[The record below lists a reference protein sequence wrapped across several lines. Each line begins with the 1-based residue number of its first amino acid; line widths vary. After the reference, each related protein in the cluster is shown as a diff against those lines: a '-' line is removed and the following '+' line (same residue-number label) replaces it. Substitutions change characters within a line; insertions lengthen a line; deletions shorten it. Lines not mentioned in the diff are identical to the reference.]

1 MKTLYRFISLIN
13 LFSSQIKFI
22 TKIKKENPIRH
33 LNVTLRHLR
42 TFITVA
48 EQGSFN
54 GAAEKLSRTQPA
66 ITLAI
71 KQLEEFIG
79 LKLLERTTRQVS
91 TTTEGQNFI
100 PIAQR
105 LVRDFDTAIYD
116 LRATAER
123 RSGHVSMAI
132 VPSVAS
138 NVLPDIIKSFSKEFP
153 GIHLHLDDDSSQGVQ
168 RRVER
173 NEVDFGLGSQWKPN
187 KLLNFKPLFADKLEL
202 ICHVDHALAQ
212 KKGPVHITELDTT
225 TFLDTSITKTL
236 RIRESFGESKF
247 DFPNI
252 TTLLA
257 MLKANLGVSVL
268 PSLAIPK
275 STTDLVSRPLIPTEI
290 REIYLITRKGWT
302 LSPAAEAMIETIV
315 RETPSQVAKHGL
327 TILNRPA
334 VTS

>member
-1 MKTLYRFISLIN
+1 
-13 LFSSQIKFI
+13 
-22 TKIKKENPIRH
+22 
-33 LNVTLRHLR
+33 
-42 TFITVA
+42 VA
-48 EQGSFN
+48 EEGSFN

-66 ITLAI
+66 ITLAV

-91 TTTEGQNFI
+91 TTTEGENFI

-138 NVLPDIIKSFSKEFP
+138 NVLPDIIKTFADEFP

-173 NEVDFGLGSQWKPN
+173 NEVDFGLGSLWKPN
-187 KLLNFKPLFADKLEL
+187 KLLEFRPLFADKLEL
-202 ICHVDHALAQ
+202 ICHRDHELAQ
-212 KKGPVHITELDTT
+212 KPGDVHLKELENT
-225 TFLDTSITKTL
+225 TFLDTGITQTL
-236 RIRESFGESKF
+236 RIRENFGESKF

-257 MLKANLGVSVL
+257 MLKSNLGVSVL

-275 STTDLVSRPLIPTEI
+275 SADNLVSRPLFPTEV

-302 LSPAAEAMIETIV
+302 LSPAAEAMIETII
-315 RETPSQVAKHGL
+315 RETPNQVIKHSLTMLHPSKKSPTAK
-327 TILNRPA
+327 I
-334 VTS
+334 SD

>member
-1 MKTLYRFISLIN
+1 M
-13 LFSSQIKFI
+13 
-22 TKIKKENPIRH
+22 
-33 LNVTLRHLR
+33 TLRHLR

-48 EQGSFN
+48 EEGSFN

-66 ITLAI
+66 ITLAV

-91 TTTEGQNFI
+91 TTTEGENFI

-123 RSGHVSMAI
+123 RIGHVSMAI

-138 NVLPDIIKSFSKEFP
+138 NVLPDIVKTFSAEFP

-173 NEVDFGLGSQWKPN
+173 NEVDFGLGSLWKPN
-187 KLLNFKPLFADKLEL
+187 KLLEFRPLFADKLEL
-202 ICHVDHALAQ
+202 ICHRDHELAQ
-212 KKGPVHITELDTT
+212 KSGDVHPKELENS
-225 TFLDTSITKTL
+225 TFLDTGITQTL

-257 MLKANLGVSVL
+257 MLKSNLGVSVL

-275 STTDLVSRPLIPTEI
+275 SADELVSRPLFPTEV

-302 LSPAAEAMIETIV
+302 LSPAAEAMIETII
-315 RETPSQVAKHGL
+315 RETPNQVEKHRL
-327 TILNRPA
+327 TMLNPGKKLPA
-334 VTS
+334 GKVRD

>member
-1 MKTLYRFISLIN
+1 M
-13 LFSSQIKFI
+13 
-22 TKIKKENPIRH
+22 
-33 LNVTLRHLR
+33 TLRHLR

-48 EQGSFN
+48 EEGSFN

-66 ITLAI
+66 ITLAV

-91 TTTEGQNFI
+91 TTTEGENFI

-123 RSGHVSMAI
+123 RIGHVSMAI

-138 NVLPDIIKSFSKEFP
+138 NVLPDIVKTFSAEFP

-173 NEVDFGLGSQWKPN
+173 NEVDFGLGSLWKPN
-187 KLLNFKPLFADKLEL
+187 KLLEFRPLFADKLEL
-202 ICHVDHALAQ
+202 ICHRDHELAQ
-212 KKGPVHITELDTT
+212 KSGDVHPKELENS
-225 TFLDTSITKTL
+225 TFLDTGITQTL
-236 RIRESFGESKF
+236 RIRENFGESKF

-257 MLKANLGVSVL
+257 MLKSNLGVSVL

-275 STTDLVSRPLIPTEI
+275 SADELISRPLFPTEV

-302 LSPAAEAMIETIV
+302 LSPAAEAMIETII
-315 RETPSQVAKHGL
+315 RETPNQVEKHRL
-327 TILNRPA
+327 TMLNPGKKLPA
-334 VTS
+334 GKVRD